1 MYFNPRPPRGGRH
14 NTEAVKLLL
23 KEFQSTPS
31 ARRATRLTSRH
42 NPDLHSTGDEQIFA
56 ALGLGVVVAAGV
68 VQLPFGGAQ
77 IFRPLLLQVNQ
88 CPLTAAE
95 GKVLDAGHQQVV
107 VRRVHQLNLSQVTP
121 SGRVSATVTV

>member
-1 MYFNPRPPRGGRH
+1 MVAGGTLQH
-14 NTEAVKLLL
+14 PAGIVNLA
-23 KEFQSTPS
+23 Q
-31 ARRATRLTSRH
+31 
-42 NPDLHSTGDEQIFA
+42 DEI
-56 ALGLGVVVAAGV
+56 AGV

-77 IFRPLLLQVNQ
+77 IFRPLLLQVDQ